1 MVGGTLVGDFIDGES
16 GLDGKLR
23 GLGTTFI
30 EGDPGGLGRAQM
42 ENCEG

>member
-1 MVGGTLVGDFIDGES
+1 MVGDFIDGES

-23 GLGTTFI
+23 ELGTTFI
-30 EGDPGGLGRAQM
+30 EGDPGGLGWAQM